1 MRRRARLTV
10 TLLALVTLAGS
21 FVGSSPRDL
30 ALAADPISQARA
42 QKASIERQLADQRAR
57 LASLKASAA
66 SLEGQLDQAE
76 AELRRVTAQYDR
88 VVVML
93 GRVRLQVAEITAHLE
108 QLRAE
113 IEAMDDQLAEV
124 ASEIA
129 AQTDALVAREALL
142 EDHLRS
148 AYEHSQTSL
157 LEVML
162 SSESLDAATSQVGYL
177 LTLSEQDQALAAE
190 IRTIRAELDV
200 KQETLRDGRQALREA
215 RIVASE
221 EEAVLAERQSELERL
236 EKRTAELKAEA
247 ARKRAAQET
256 ALNKALRAKGNVEEQ
271 IAANEQA
278 FVAASQLVKQLVAE
292 QAAIEEARR
301 RQAEEEARRRAEE
314 AANRPPTTPT
324 SSGGYRWPEAYPRI
338 TQEWGPTN
346 FVLEPPY
353 TYNGTY
359 YPHFHGGIDMASGCG
374 TPILAARAGV
384 VVASGQPLYPYDT
397 GFGVVLDHGGG
408 IQTWY
413 WHLQARVI
421 VSRGQI
427 VNTGQVIGYE
437 GTTGFSTG
445 CHLHFAVNDGGVWE
459 NPRNYLP

>member
-42 QKASIERQLADQRAR
+42 QKVAIERQLADQRAR
-57 LASLKASAA
+57 LASLRVSAA
-66 SLEGQLDQAE
+66 SLSGQLDA
-76 AELRRVTAQYDR
+76 AKAALRQVTAEYEH
-88 VVVML
+88 VVKML
-93 GRVRLQVAEITAHLE
+93 GKVRQQVEEISAHLE
-108 QLRAE
+108 QVRSE
-113 IEAMDDQLAEV
+113 IAALDDDLAEV
-124 ASEIA
+124 ALEIA
-129 AQTDALVAREALL
+129 AQTDELSAREALL
-142 EDHLRS
+142 EDHLQA

-162 SSESLDAATSQVGYL
+162 SSDSLDAATNQVSYL
-177 LTLSEQDQALAAE
+177 LTVSEQDRQLADE
-190 IRTIRAELDV
+190 IRSIRAELDV
-200 KQETLRDGRQALREA
+200 KQATLRDGRRALRES
-215 RIVASE
+215 RIAASE
-221 EEAVLAERQSELERL
+221 EEALLRDRETELERL
-236 EKRTAELKAEA
+236 EQRTAELKAA
-247 ARKRAAQET
+247 AESKRAEQES
-256 ALNKALRAKGNVEEQ
+256 ALNAALEAQGDVEAQ
-271 IAANEQA
+271 IAANQKA
-278 FVAASQLVKQLVAE
+278 FAAASQLVSRLVAE

-301 RQAEEEARRRAEE
+301 RAEEEARRHQQQ
-314 AANRPPTTPT
+314 T
-324 SSGGYRWPEAYPRI
+324 SATGFRWPEAYPRV
-338 TQEWGPTN
+338 TQEWGPTS
-346 FVLEPPY
+346 FALEPPY

-374 TPILAARAGV
+374 APILASKAGV

-413 WHLQARVI
+413 WHLEARVI

-427 VNTGQVIGYE
+427 VNTGEVIGYE

-445 CHLHFAVNDGGVWE
+445 CHLHFAVNDGGVWQ